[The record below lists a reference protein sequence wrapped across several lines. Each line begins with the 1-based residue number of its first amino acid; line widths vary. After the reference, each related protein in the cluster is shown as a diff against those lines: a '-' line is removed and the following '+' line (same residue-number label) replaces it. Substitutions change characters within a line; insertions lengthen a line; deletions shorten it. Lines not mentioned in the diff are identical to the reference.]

1 MSELACLEHPRLVNC
16 AYFSPQT
23 GSKLMTT
30 CIDNRIRVWDYLH
43 SIGRD
48 ADREIVHSHDF
59 NRYLTPFRAEW
70 DHKDPHERMLVVG
83 RYGLFR
89 PAPHHVMPVGV
100 HLYVHLYV
108 CASAVGMNTILSTWC
123 VYQNSCMFG
132 FGWTGPSLSP
142 QADVLS

>member
-1 MSELACLEHPRLVNC
+1 MTGSPSLTPSHPPPPIGRADIQLLFAGKGVASVSELACLEHPRLVNC

-70 DHKDPHERMLVVG
+70 DHKDPHERLLVVG
-83 RYGLFR
+83 R
-89 PAPHHVMPVGV
+89 
-100 HLYVHLYV
+100 
-108 CASAVGMNTILSTWC
+108 
-123 VYQNSCMFG
+123 
-132 FGWTGPSLSP
+132 
-142 QADVLS
+142 